1 MPSFLHTARAVGLA
15 LFVPLSSAAPC
26 FAQAQAVASPAAPT
40 TTAPAA
46 PTAAAPAP
54 AAPGLTLETVVQRA
68 LAIQEGVP
76 RADQQLLAADARV
89 DQATAFFIPEIVAT
103 GSYMER
109 LYDSPFDRDGDST
122 LANGT
127 GGPSFGGGT
136 GLRGDIAIRATL
148 FDGRGFPMLAK
159 AKHDLKAQRL
169 ETAQQKLTIAFD
181 AASLFLATLG
191 QESVLAAA
199 SSRVALAATSA
210 ADAQA
215 RFAAGIV
222 SSNDVTRVKLELAAA
237 ERDEG
242 TAKYELVRSRIRLA
256 HAIGQTVDAPLTPP
270 EALLTD
276 ALGTTAAPRP
286 PGNERAR
293 LDIAALGERAQA
305 ADAFADEPNWRLA
318 PTAAAE
324 FHVYDA
330 SLRLTLTWTLFD
342 GGERYAERDERL
354 ALAAVARLD
363 AQAAQRR
370 ASTETKEAMVAL
382 IAARIQLESSKETAE
397 LARANQRESNEL
409 YRQGLST
416 AFALA
421 DASAQLFDAEVVLAT
436 ARYDMA
442 LALLS
447 LRRAYG
453 LDPFGKEPV
462 R

>member
-1 MPSFLHTARAVGLA
+1 
-15 LFVPLSSAAPC
+15 
-26 FAQAQAVASPAAPT
+26 
-40 TTAPAA
+40 
-46 PTAAAPAP
+46 
-54 AAPGLTLETVVQRA
+54 VQRA
-68 LAIQEGVP
+68 LTIQEGVP
-76 RADQQLLAADARV
+76 RAEQQLLAADARV
-89 DQATAFFIPEIVAT
+89 DQAGAFFYPEVIAT

-109 LYDSPFDRDGDST
+109 LYDSPFDRERETSLGVS
-122 LANGT
+122 A
-127 GGPSFGGGT
+127 GGSFGGGT
-136 GLRGDIAIRATL
+136 GLRADLAIRATL
-148 FDGRGFPMLAK
+148 FDGRGFPLLAA
-159 AKHDLKAQRL
+159 AKHQLRAQRL

-181 AASLFLATLG
+181 AASLFLTVLG

-199 SSRVALAATSA
+199 TSRVELARASE
-210 ADAQA
+210 ADAKA
-215 RFAAGIV
+215 RFTAGIV

-242 TAKYELVRSRIRLA
+242 TAKYELIRARIRLS
-256 HAIGQTVDAPLTPP
+256 HAIGQKVEGPLAPP

-276 ALGTTAAPRP
+276 ALATTGAPRP
-286 PGNERAR
+286 PGTEHKR
-293 LDIAALGERAQA
+293 LDISALEQRAQA
-305 ADAFADEPNWRLA
+305 ADSFAEEPNWRLA

-324 FHVYDA
+324 FHLYDA

-363 AQAAQRR
+363 TDAARRR
-370 ASTETKEAMVAL
+370 ASTETKEAMIAL
-382 IAARIQLESSKETAE
+382 IAARIQLESSEETAE

-416 AFALA
+416 AFAVA
-421 DASAQLFDAEVVLAT
+421 DASAQLFDAEVVLAR

-447 LRRAYG
+447 LRRVYG
-453 LDPFGKEPV
+453 LDPFGKEPA